1 MPDKFQKF
9 TERARKVL
17 TLAQEEAQRFNHNY
31 IGTEHLLLGLV
42 REGDGVAARVL
53 RNMGV
58 DLAEARARVELIVG
72 QGDSMIVGEL
82 GLTTRAKKVIEL
94 AVDEARKFNH
104 HYIGTEH
111 LLLGLLAEGEGIA
124 AGVLDSLGVCLPE
137 ARRQIVQVI
146 SQGGMVVGGPMPAQ
160 PGPVAV
166 PAPLGDLLHVIP
178 IAQTQAAGAVT
189 VTLLSL
195 ESYAHGFI
203 IHCRVIFGDQ
213 SVPHPGRMSS
223 LGPMKLDVSDD
234 RGGQYNGHA
243 LGGFDA
249 DAWYLGS
256 FHRPAVD
263 PEARELRVRVRAGD
277 GGPPESVA
285 SSAEPEMAS
294 PPPWLFT
301 FSILLHPEGR

>member
-53 RNMGV
+53 RNMGM
-58 DLAEARARVELIVG
+58 DLAEARARVEFIVG

-82 GLTTRAKKVIEL
+82 GLTPRAKKVIEL
-94 AVDEARKFNH
+94 AVDEARRLNH

-124 AGVLDSLGVCLPE
+124 AGVLASLGVRLPE
-137 ARRQIVQVI
+137 ARRQVMQII
-146 SQGGMVVGGPMPAQ
+146 GQGGVVVGGAMPGQSA
-160 PGPVAV
+160 PVAV

-189 VTLLSL
+189 GTLLSL

-203 IHCRVIFGDQ
+203 IHCRVMFGDHPA
-213 SVPHPGRMSS
+213 PHPGRMSS
-223 LGPMKLDVSDD
+223 LGPMKLDVIDD
-234 RGGQYNGHA
+234 RGGHYDGHM
-243 LGGFDA
+243 LGSFDA

-277 GGPPESVA
+277 GGPAGPPA
-285 SSAEPEMAS
+285 SSAGPETA
-294 PPPWLFT
+294 PPPTWLFT